1 QYEITL
7 YSDFIANRNVNTL
20 TATRI
25 INVNLTGAPAT
36 NEIEFMSAATPPAI
50 GDTVG
55 SVTIRCSSS
64 TPDLTV
70 ERRYSVNGG
79 AFTSWATVSGP
90 ASAPTTNTTF
100 NITGLPTAREL
111 TGQFIPPQYQV
122 DGEVRATLHS
132 GATGYD
138 IDQRGFSYPTNADD
152 VRWHTTQSHRHRAAR
167 TGSRPRTC
175 RRVASLCSWG
185 TAGGRLTQRH
195 RRRTARWCSWRTAG

>member
-1 QYEITL
+1 EFRRVLFRSSSVDVAALDDDGNPGLSSALGQYEITL
-7 YSDFIANRNVNTL
+7 YSDFVANRNVNTL
-20 TATRI
+20 TATRTV
-25 INVNLTGAPAT
+25 NVNLTGSPAT

-50 GDTVG
+50 GGTSG

-111 TGQFIPPQYQV
+111 TGQF
-122 DGEVRATLHS
+122 
-132 GATGYD
+132 
-138 IDQRGFSYPTNADD
+138 
-152 VRWHTTQSHRHRAAR
+152 
-167 TGSRPRTC
+167 
-175 RRVASLCSWG
+175 
-185 TAGGRLTQRH
+185 
-195 RRRTARWCSWRTAG
+195 